1 MAWKLWSLSLKE
13 NGTSQN
19 RPLRSNGKIAL
30 LWLAVILL
38 VLRPSL
44 RAQGADDHSLSNGEI
59 EQLRDV
65 ADAPRDRVLVFVRF
79 LDDRADGIHNLFT
92 QPRRPGREQDAHDLY
107 EQFTSIA
114 NELDDNLDDY
124 ATRHSDIRKS
134 LPKLL
139 KATDRWSATLK
150 FPPDN
155 GVYNVSRKLALQAID
170 DLRQDATD
178 MVASQKAWFA
188 AHPPAKSGSIDIP
201 R

>member
-1 MAWKLWSLSLKE
+1 MK
-13 NGTSQN
+13 
-19 RPLRSNGKIAL
+19 RL
-30 LWLAVILL
+30 LWFAVILL

-44 RAQGADDHSLSNGEI
+44 RAQGVEDHSLSNGEI

-139 KATDRWSATLK
+139 KATDRWSVTLK
-150 FPPDN
+150 FPPDD
-155 GVYNVSRKLALQAID
+155 GAYNVSRKLALQAID

-178 MVASQKAWFA
+178 MVASQKAWFD
-188 AHPPAKSGSIDIP
+188 AHPPAKSGPIEIP